1 MKKNPI
7 IIERPEHPVV
17 RYSFIDDRHIY
28 LDLRGIRCPKGNL
41 NGRPN
46 PSKGTKK
53 RWLTPAHLKCMVDE
67 YFESCNGPSLDKNGY
82 PVYDRDGNIVKTQ
95 VRPYTVSGLALY
107 LGIKTDTMRRY
118 TTGKIDSLLDEM
130 MVETE
135 PNHLTYAKII
145 LDAKQRIEAYAEGR
159 LYDMNGQRGAQFVL
173 DRMYGWVSSKEQA
186 DIDKSKAEVELKRKE
201 FELKCKLIEA
211 GEEDSDITINIVRGR
226 KDDDNY

>member
-1 MKKNPI
+1 MDKSYI
-7 IIERPEHPVV
+7 MIEKPKHPVV
-17 RYSFIDDRHIY
+17 RYSFVDDRHIY

-46 PSKGTKK
+46 PSKGHK
-53 RWLTPAHLKCMVDE
+53 RRFLTPEHLKCMVDE

-82 PVYDRDGNIVKTQ
+82 PIYGRDGNLVKTQ

-130 MVETE
+130 MVDIE

-159 LYDMNGQRGAQFVL
+159 LYDVNGQRGAQFVL
-173 DRMYGWVSSKEQA
+173 DNIYKWTTSKEQA
-186 DIDKSKAEVELKRKE
+186 EIEHIRAETRRKDAELELKK
-201 FELKCKLIEA
+201 KLL
-211 GEEDSDITINIVRGR
+211 GNEEGDSNITINIVRGR
-226 KDDDNY
+226 KDDE